1 MCIRDSVQRV
11 LVAEGERVTLGQ
23 DLVQLEPFDLL
34 QREQQ
39 ALKTF
44 TSLDAAFRRLASGL
58 RSEEIAQAK
67 ARYDQFKA
75 RLDLLE
81 AGPRDQEINA
91 AGGRLRVAEAELTLA
106 KRNYER
112 TAQLFQRNAVPREE
126 IDAASEQLE
135 AAEAMVIVRKEE
147 LELLKSGTRVE
158 EKREARARVEEAHQ
172 AWQLATRGYQ
182 EQEIEEAKAAR
193 DAAEAA
199 LEVVREQKKELTIT
213 SPVDGVV
220 EALDLQKGDLA
231 PAGAPVLSVMDDRH
245 MWVRAYVPQNRV
257 GLRIGQQLWVTVDS
271 FADER
276 FAGEVTFIAR
286 QAEFTPSNVQTP
298 EERSKQVF
306 RVKVQ
311 LKEGLK
317 KLRPGM
323 TADVWLD
330 SEGEPR

>member
-1 MCIRDSVQRV
+1 MTRRLALITVAIFTLVALVVYSQFRHEPNRVSGFIEADEIRVGSRIGGRVQRV
-11 LVAEGERVTLGQ
+11 LVAEGERVALGQ

-44 TSLDAAFRRLASGL
+44 NSLDAAFRRLASGL

-147 LELLKSGTRVE
+147 LELLKSGTRDE
-158 EKREARARVEEAHQ
+158 EKREARARWLPTPHLTRTLSSSSLLLPAAGCWAVIIMAGPPPPR
-172 AWQLATRGYQ
+172 AWLAS
-182 EQEIEEAKAAR
+182 
-193 DAAEAA
+193 
-199 LEVVREQKKELTIT
+199 LTFQVLPT
-213 SPVDGVV
+213 SSANLGNKRTTYS
-220 EALDLQKGDLA
+220 L
-231 PAGAPVLSVMDDRH
+231 
-245 MWVRAYVPQNRV
+245 
-257 GLRIGQQLWVTVDS
+257 
-271 FADER
+271 
-276 FAGEVTFIAR
+276 
-286 QAEFTPSNVQTP
+286 
-298 EERSKQVF
+298 
-306 RVKVQ
+306 
-311 LKEGLK
+311 
-317 KLRPGM
+317 
-323 TADVWLD
+323 
-330 SEGEPR
+330 